1 MNEGPREPRGFTITE
16 LIVTVSIIAVLA
28 GIAFPVVRGS
38 IRASHKAGCLSN
50 LRQIGFAL
58 EGYLQDHQQRMPELV
73 TGRES
78 RGEDLP
84 VLETALLPYV
94 GGEQLFHCP
103 ADDEIFAKS
112 GSSYLWNGTQSGL
125 PRTKLSFFGE
135 DRRLS
140 RIPLVADKEA
150 WHAGGDVGTNFL
162 YADLSASNDIQFD
175 ISD

>member
-1 MNEGPREPRGFTITE
+1 MNAPTRHPRGFTLTE
-16 LIVTVSIIAVLA
+16 LVVTVAILAVLA
-28 GIAFPVVRGS
+28 GIAVPLIRGS
-38 IRASHKAGCLSN
+38 IRSSHKAGCLSN

-58 EGYLQDHQQRMPELV
+58 EGYLQDHGNRMPAIA

-84 VLETALLPYV
+84 VLETVLLPYT
-94 GGEQLFHCP
+94 GGEEVFHCP
-103 ADDEIFAKS
+103 ADDEVFARS

-125 PRTKLSFFGE
+125 RRTELSFFGE

-150 WHAGGDVGTNFL
+150 WHPGGDVGTNFL